1 MSSSGEEPVIDIF
14 IADSVTEMR
23 RTLRGTLRTF
33 NFESFEE
40 FNDMDSLRRRLTNSY
55 PDLMIVDV
63 DLPGGDT
70 CKMIQEIRTNLLGP
84 NPFVPIIMTS
94 WDTDPKTIKRVI
106 ESGVDGLLLKPM
118 SVSALKR
125 HLEVIML
132 ERKPFLVTSS
142 YIGPDRRTDASHKSK
157 VPLIDVPNTLKA
169 KRLGQTVDLERLD
182 RLIAENIRNVNDE
195 RLRRN
200 AFEISFLLGLI
211 LPAYEAE
218 ISDIQTRKQLNRIQV
233 VAIDISERLVDTEF
247 AHVSDLC
254 QNLLTATKSVAENF
268 EQPPRKDFQ
277 LMKPLSDAILAAMNP
292 DRPVSDMAGEIS
304 NSISNFQNRQA

>member
-1 MSSSGEEPVIDIF
+1 MSPRVDEPVIDIF
-14 IADSVTEMR
+14 IADPVTETR

-33 NFESFEE
+33 NFDSFEE
-40 FNDMDSLRRRLTNSY
+40 FSDSDSLRRRLTNSY

-63 DLPGGDT
+63 DLPGGDA
-70 CKMIQEIRTNLLGP
+70 CKMTQEIRTNQLGP

-94 WDTDPKTIKRVI
+94 WDTEPKTIRRVI

-118 SVSALKR
+118 SVNALKR
-125 HLEVIML
+125 HLDVIML

-142 YIGPDRRTDASHKSK
+142 YIGPDRRTDPSHKSN
-157 VPLIDVPNTLKA
+157 VQLIDVPNTLKA
-169 KRLGQTVDLERLD
+169 KRLGQTVDLQHLD

-211 LPAYEAE
+211 LPAYEGE
-218 ISDIQTRKQLNRIQV
+218 ITDIQTRKQLNRIQV
-233 VAIDISERLVDTEF
+233 VAKDISGRLVDTEF

-254 QNLLTATKSVAENF
+254 QNLLTATEAVAANF
-268 EQPPRKDFQ
+268 EKPPRKDFQ

-292 DRPVSDMAGEIS
+292 DRPASDMAGEIS
-304 NSISNFQNRQA
+304 NSISNFQNRQ